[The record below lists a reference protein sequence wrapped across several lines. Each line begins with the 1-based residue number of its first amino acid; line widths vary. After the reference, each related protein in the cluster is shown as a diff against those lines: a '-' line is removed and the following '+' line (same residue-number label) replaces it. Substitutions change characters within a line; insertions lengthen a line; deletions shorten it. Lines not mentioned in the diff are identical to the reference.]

1 MNLNEDAITE
11 FLTMQYVLG
20 DHTFRKGEKAKR
32 PVDVPKYKLH
42 DDAKTSDVEDALKES
57 IKKATKGKEKIGFLL
72 SGGKDSRLLLALTK
86 SLGLETT
93 ALSITDRP
101 DRAELA
107 VAGMVANS
115 LDVPHK
121 ILELPDSFS
130 PDVITEIIKL
140 TDGLVSFLGY
150 MPYCLLRDE
159 LSENFDV
166 ILTGDLVTEI
176 MDLCEY
182 RWYES
187 KDPISVIRHKHFVAG
202 RTLLKEEYVQM
213 VDEKFVSMYKDK
225 SLDEIILDTEI
236 RNRRIRGLETIK
248 AMGISI
254 AAPVLDGNVI
264 GATFSLPF
272 EKRTHGRLA
281 TAMLK
286 ESFPKLANIRTSQSV
301 FPLYFPWW
309 VHFGIQRLKDDMDFI
324 KKGKKLWDGEPRSTK
339 LGMFDAGYQL
349 KYTLGD
355 YVREE
360 FEKFDFIKD
369 MIKPGITE
377 ELIRSHF
384 SEEKNYDAFIAALL
398 NVKIWMQLN
407 TA

>member
-1 MNLNEDAITE
+1 
-11 FLTMQYVLG
+11 
-20 DHTFRKGEKAKR
+20 
-32 PVDVPKYKLH
+32 
-42 DDAKTSDVEDALKES
+42 
-57 IKKATKGKEKIGFLL
+57 
-72 SGGKDSRLLLALTK
+72 LALTK
-86 SLGLETT
+86 SLGLEAT

-107 VAGMVANS
+107 VARMVANS

-121 ILELPDSFS
+121 ILKLPDSFS
-130 PDVITEIIKL
+130 PDVVTEIVSI
-140 TDGLVSFLGY
+140 TDGLISFLGY
-150 MPYCLLRDE
+150 IPYYLLKDE
-159 LSENFDV
+159 LSKNFDV

-187 KDPISVIRHKHFVAG
+187 KDPISVIRHKHFSAG
-202 RTLLKEEYVQM
+202 RTLLKEEYVKE
-213 VDEKFVSMYKDK
+213 VDEKFVSMYKGK
-225 SLDEIILDTEI
+225 SLDEVVLDTEI
-236 RNRRIRGLETIK
+236 RNRRIRGLETIR
-248 AMGISI
+248 AMGIPI
-254 AAPVLDGNVI
+254 DAPVLNGGVI

-281 TAMLK
+281 TTMLK

-309 VHFGIQRLKDDMDFI
+309 VHFGIQELKNNIDFI

-360 FEKFDFIKD
+360 FEKFDFIQD

-398 NVKIWMQLN
+398 NVKVWMEIN
-407 TA
+407 TT